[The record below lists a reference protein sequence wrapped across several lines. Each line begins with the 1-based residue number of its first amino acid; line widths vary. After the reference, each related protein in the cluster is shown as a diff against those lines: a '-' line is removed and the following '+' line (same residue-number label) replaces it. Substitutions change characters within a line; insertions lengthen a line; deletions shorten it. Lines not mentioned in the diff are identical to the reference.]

1 MLRIYFT
8 IMDNSKELFFFNA
21 QLLIANRERIL
32 SNPQLAYASTYIAP
46 LGAVLQW
53 WEKYPRESHDEQGNP
68 LLYMAGNLMSGS
80 GWNHCVVLMPDGE
93 IVDKSVGHWKSGVN
107 TLMAV
112 QKEWQNPPEN
122 TFTREDVIVTLT
134 TTGNEWLDRYI
145 GRLRTGLHESHAAL
159 LDKDKEIDNMR
170 SFINTLRIERIRA
183 HAYVC
188 LDVLKKDFYQLDIL
202 LNAFHRAKN
211 DYYNEK
217 KHNPDSPYLAEMKA
231 AKEDLSTLVRAKEKG
246 MIEQYNCNAGHG
258 LPLTID
264 ELRDTLKYLITAT
277 AE

>member
-1 MLRIYFT
+1 
-8 IMDNSKELFFFNA
+8 MDNTKELFFFNA

-32 SNPQLAYASTYIAP
+32 SNPQMAYASAYIAP

-53 WEKYPRESHDEQGNP
+53 WEKYPSESHDEQGNP

-93 IVDKSVGHWKSGVN
+93 IADKSVGHWKSGVK
-107 TLMAV
+107 TLMDV

-122 TFTREDVIVTLT
+122 PFTLENVLVTLT

-145 GRLRTGLHESHAAL
+145 GRLRTDLHESHAAL

-188 LDVLKKDFYQLDIL
+188 LDALKQDFNQLDL
-202 LNAFHRAKN
+202 LINTLNRAKN
-211 DYYNEK
+211 DYSNEK
-217 KHNPDSPYLAEMKA
+217 KHNPGSSYLAEMKA
-231 AKEDLSTLVRAKEKG
+231 SKEDLSTLVRAKEND
-246 MIEQYNCNAGHG
+246 MIERYNCNAFLG
-258 LPLTID
+258 LTLTID
-264 ELRDTLKYLITAT
+264 ELRDALQYHIG
-277 AE
+277 